1 MARTQI
7 RTGDIGDGSVNRD
20 DLDITTAGK
29 AVIRKI
35 IQGTGVTIGS
45 TGADS
50 GTGDVTINIGQ
61 AVGSGNSPTFAGLT
75 LTTTLAVS
83 NASGRLDVTTGSY
96 GVYLTASEDSATSNY
111 GHLTFVGSSF
121 NFLTGA
127 LKIGGTT
134 VIDASRNLSN
144 IGTIS
149 SGAITA
155 TVNGIVFTGTG
166 ALAGGIN
173 AYLTNTQARA
183 TDNRSQWFLRLTN
196 NTNPDY
202 VLRHRQ
208 VSSTDNDSRFEI
220 IVPAG
225 TAGLYLD
232 RNSRLYV
239 GGSTLWMNNT
249 SSALIYL
256 SNSANTP
263 YLSYG
268 TVANSFTLSDTSRH
282 WMTIDTT
289 AVTISFSS
297 GAPITCAAITT
308 SGNIKTVQNLAGYA
322 SIGAVNTNTAQ
333 STGFYFAEVNNGT
346 TPAYLI
352 RYGSTHATLPEQ
364 LAIINGSTVGHIRLQ
379 SSKTTGTAFE
389 FYANGGT
396 RATIDAA
403 GNGVF
408 NGTLNV
414 ASGFVTTDL
423 QPSTDGGLNLGT
435 QSKKWSN
442 FYMSGA
448 QVMVKRSDTGS
459 SPTSNTEVHWF
470 IYDSGGSGY
479 YVVFKWND
487 GGTVRYKYMRL
498 DGTSTTWTHA
508 TTLPV

>member
-1 MARTQI
+1 
-7 RTGDIGDGSVNRD
+7 
-20 DLDITTAGK
+20 
-29 AVIRKI
+29 
-35 IQGTGVTIGS
+35 
-45 TGADS
+45 
-50 GTGDVTINIGQ
+50 VTINIGQ

-75 LTTTLAVS
+75 LTTTLAIS
-83 NASGRLDVTTGSY
+83 NASGRLDVSTGSY
-96 GVYLTASEDSATSNY
+96 GVYLTASEDSAASNY
-111 GHLTFVGSSF
+111 GHLTFVASSF
-121 NFLTGA
+121 KFNSIVSIGATFTTMVNTLGLRFGSDESRQGIEWYGSGWSSGYGHRLRTYDASVRSTTQLYLEARSNSASWSLLAEFDASRSMVIFYPTTALNINTGA
-127 LKIGGTT
+127 LQMGGTT
-134 VIDASRNLSN
+134 VIDASRNLTN

-149 SGAITA
+149 SVGNA
-155 TVNGIVFTGTG
+155 VFATG
-166 ALAGGIN
+166 ATKITIGS
-173 AYLTNTQARA
+173 A
-183 TDNRSQWFLRLTN
+183 T
-196 NTNPDY
+196 
-202 VLRHRQ
+202 
-208 VSSTDNDSRFEI
+208 I
-220 IVPAG
+220 
-225 TAGLYLD
+225 
-232 RNSRLYV
+232 
-239 GGSTLWMNNT
+239 GSV
-249 SSALIYL
+249 YL
-256 SNSANTP
+256 SSNANSP

-268 TVANSFTLSDTSRH
+268 QIADSFTFSDTSRH
-282 WMTIDTT
+282 WMTINTS
-289 AVTISFSS
+289 AVTISFNSTAAISS
-297 GAPITCAAITT
+297 GAITT
-308 SGNIKTVQNLAGYA
+308 SGNIKNVQSLAGYV

-333 STGFYFAEVNNGT
+333 SAGFYFAQVNDGS

-352 RYGSTHATLPEQ
+352 RYGSTHSTIPEQ
-364 LAIINGSTVGHIRLQ
+364 LAIVNSSTVGHIRFV

-389 FYANGGT
+389 FYANGAT